1 MLGEVILTDNNTN
14 QINLQAF
21 PKGIYLARINGE
33 HLSKL
38 VKE

>member
-1 MLGEVILTDNNTN
+1 MMGELVLIENNTN

-21 PKGIYLARINGE
+21 PKGLYAVRINGFQV
-33 HLSKL
+33 SSL